1 MKERLVVMN
10 GTRVVQ
16 TENAPSHW
24 ENTGRIEKAGSV
36 KPGVYSLYLA
46 TAPDKSKSYDGPL
59 IHADKESVYQQ
70 TGKAEFVKHA
80 RSDFDKVPELG
91 VAKHIEYTQ
100 GRAVVTAASANLSR
114 GVKR

>member
-16 TENAPSHW
+16 LEKAPGQW
-24 ENTGRIEKAGSV
+24 ENGKVDKAGSV
-36 KPGVYSLYLA
+36 KPGVYPIYLA
-46 TAPDKSKSYDGPL
+46 AAPDKSKAYDGPV
-59 IHADKESVYQQ
+59 IHADKQSIFQQ
-70 TGKAEFVKHA
+70 TGKAEFVRHA

-91 VAKHIEYTQ
+91 VAKHIAYSQ
-100 GRAVVTAASANLSR
+100 GRAVVTAATASLSR